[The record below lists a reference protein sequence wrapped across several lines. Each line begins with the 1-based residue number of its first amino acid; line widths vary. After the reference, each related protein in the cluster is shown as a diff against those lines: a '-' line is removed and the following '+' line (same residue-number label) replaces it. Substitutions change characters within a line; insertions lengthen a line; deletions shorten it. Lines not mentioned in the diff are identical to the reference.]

1 MGYPETAEGFMI
13 HDHKKW
19 YVHINL
25 FAQRQDADNRLSTGP
40 TSRGA
45 SSSSRS
51 SKSTMSTLPLRLVVF
66 ALPIF
71 TPLTEVGVTL
81 PSLFALATRSLARSS
96 RSVTRS
102 LTARSATEV
111 RTVLHLLLGFV
122 LTTIPVGVGAQIGA
136 DLTCDNCKADQENYC
151 PNSIDTYG
159 APYPDG
165 TISQGGYASHIRAN
179 DYFVF
184 KIPDNIETSIAA
196 PMLCAGLTVYSPLV
210 RLGAGPGKKVG
221 IIGIGGLGHFA
232 LLWAKAL
239 GAEVYAIS
247 HSPNKKEDALKMGAK
262 EFICTKEKGWNEP
275 YKFAFDFVINTAD
288 AIDQFN
294 LDDYFSTLKVWG
306 KFHMVGFGDKPI
318 PTLMAQQFAG
328 NGCSIGASHI
338 GNRPEMEAMFEL
350 ASKQNIKSW
359 VETIDVSEE
368 GCKTAL
374 ERLDKG
380 DIKYRF
386 TLVNF
391 DKVFGKRS

>member
-1 MGYPETAEGFMI
+1 
-13 HDHKKW
+13 
-19 YVHINL
+19 
-25 FAQRQDADNRLSTGP
+25 
-40 TSRGA
+40 
-45 SSSSRS
+45 
-51 SKSTMSTLPLRLVVF
+51 
-66 ALPIF
+66 
-71 TPLTEVGVTL
+71 
-81 PSLFALATRSLARSS
+81 
-96 RSVTRS
+96 
-102 LTARSATEV
+102 
-111 RTVLHLLLGFV
+111 
-122 LTTIPVGVGAQIGA
+122 
-136 DLTCDNCKADQENYC
+136 LTCGNCKADQENYC

-165 TISQGGYASHIRAN
+165 TISQGGYSSHIRAN

-184 KIPDNIETSIAA
+184 KIPDNIESSIAA

-374 ERLDKG
+374 ERLEKG
-380 DIKYRF
+380 DIKFRF

-391 DKVFGKRS
+391 DKAFGKRA